1 MSRRKL
7 KQILPDPATLH
18 ENWYLRPFRALLH
31 DPALWSFNRRGVT
44 RGCALGVFIAFLPMP
59 GHMIAAALAAVWL
72 RVNMPVAVAATWLSN
87 PLTIAPI
94 FYAGYKN
101 GIVLTGMEELPF
113 TFELTWEWLIHGIAQ
128 TLKPLWIGSV
138 VLGLAVATIVYTILN
153 LAWRIHLT
161 YRFHT
166 RRARRQRSTS

>member
-31 DPALWSFNRRGVT
+31 DPGLWSFNRRGVT

-72 RVNMPVAVAATWLSN
+72 RVNLPVAVAATWLSN

-128 TLKPLWIGSV
+128 TLKPLWIGSF

-153 LAWRIHLT
+153 LAWRIYLT

-166 RRARRQRSTS
+166 RRARRQRSSG